1 MGQGQEVKVSLSVK
15 ASTCFLT
22 QRLILKILNL
32 GSLKLP
38 SQDILDLCLQP
49 NSTTREQTI

>member
-32 GSLKLP
+32 GSPKLP